1 MGLSRPVRLSAT
13 ALASAGLVTT
23 GIGFPTSQLAH
34 AEGRTVMATTA
45 VNVRSGPGTSY
56 KILGVLYPGHTAQQ
70 IGNTKYGWAQVTWK
84 GHTAYI
90 AARYLRDSSAA
101 GSSNTHVT
109 LRPSPGV
116 PKAAPV
122 SASVVRPVVGQ
133 KRSTAV
139 LMVRSSYTNHFGSE
153 GDAPIGTIFDVT
165 GRTANGLAEVIWQGR
180 PRWVNAKYLTPVN
193 AHRPARHNAPVK
205 PGRAT
210 KPSTPGKSTKQAKPR
225 TSARP
230 VKPATPAKSAKP
242 TTSTRPA
249 KPSTPVAPT
258 TSARPSAPA
267 KTTRPARPSTPAKP
281 AKPTTSTKPVR
292 PSTPAKATTPAKP
305 STPTKPAHPT
315 TPAKPSTPAKATKPA
330 KPATP
335 AKPTHPTKPVKP
347 STPAK
352 PVVRP
357 VVGQARGTT
366 ALMIRTS
373 FTSHF
378 GTEGDAPSGTIFDVT
393 GRRANGMAEVI
404 WQGRPRWVNAKYL
417 TPVGS
422 PKPKP
427 SKPRTPAK
435 PARPTTPA
443 KPKPST
449 PATPKVIGVRYATTA
464 LDIRTA
470 SGSSSRTVG
479 EVTTGTALS
488 ITGVTANG
496 RSQIVYR
503 GQTRW
508 VTSKWLSANKPGTT
522 KPAASKKTKS
532 GKTSTP
538 SSPGNWNK
546 LMAGGSEGLSGL
558 RPSAKGLVNNVLQNF
573 PQINTIYGVRPHDPY
588 PDHPSG
594 HAIDLMLPNYKSN
607 EALGWKMAKY
617 YQAHASELGVSYII
631 FHQQIWSVARDS
643 EGWRHMEDRGGD
655 TANHMDHVHITT
667 IWD

>member
-70 IGNTKYGWAQVTWK
+70 IGNTRYGWAQVTWK
-84 GHTAYI
+84 GHTAYV
-90 AARYLRDSSAA
+90 AAQYLRGSSAA
-101 GSSNTHVT
+101 GSSSTHVT

-122 SASVVRPVVGQ
+122 SGSVVRPVVGQ

-180 PRWVNAKYLTPVN
+180 PRWVNAKYLTSVS
-193 AHRPARHNAPVK
+193 AHRPARHNAPIK

-210 KPSTPGKSTKQAKPR
+210 KPSTPGKSTKTSKQAKPR
-225 TSARP
+225 T
-230 VKPATPAKSAKP
+230 PA
-242 TTSTRPA
+242 RPA
-249 KPSTPVAPT
+249 KPSTPV
-258 TSARPSAPA
+258 
-267 KTTRPARPSTPAKP
+267 KP
-281 AKPTTSTKPVR
+281 AKPTAPIKPVRPSTPVAPTTPAR

-305 STPTKPAHPT
+305 STPTKP
-315 TPAKPSTPAKATKPA
+315 
-330 KPATP
+330 
-335 AKPTHPTKPVKP
+335 THPTKPAKP

-449 PATPKVIGVRYATTA
+449 PATPKVTGVRYATTA

>member
-70 IGNTKYGWAQVTWK
+70 IGNTRYGWAQVTWK

-180 PRWVNAKYLTPVN
+180 PRWVNAKYLTSVS
-193 AHRPARHNAPVK
+193 AHRPARHNAPIK

-210 KPSTPGKSTKQAKPR
+210 KPSTPGKSTKTSKQAKPR
-225 TSARP
+225 T
-230 VKPATPAKSAKP
+230 PA
-242 TTSTRPA
+242 RPA
-249 KPSTPVAPT
+249 K
-258 TSARPSAPA
+258 
-267 KTTRPARPSTPAKP
+267 PSTPAKP
-281 AKPTTSTKPVR
+281 AKPTTPTKPVR
-292 PSTPAKATTPAKP
+292 PSTPVA
-305 STPTKPAHPT
+305 PT
-315 TPAKPSTPAKATKPA
+315 TPARPSTPAKATKPA

-335 AKPTHPTKPVKP
+335 AKPTHPTKPAKP
-347 STPAK
+347 ATPAK

-443 KPKPST
+443 KPST
-449 PATPKVIGVRYATTA
+449 PATPKVTGVRYATTA

-470 SGSSSRTVG
+470 SESSSRTVG
-479 EVTTGTALS
+479 EVATGTALS
-488 ITGVTANG
+488 ITGITANG
-496 RSQIVYR
+496 RSQIVYQ

-508 VTSKWLSANKPGTT
+508 VTSKWLSANKPGTASKPSAT
-522 KPAASKKTKS
+522 KPAASKKAKS

-631 FHQQIWSVARDS
+631 FHQQIWSVARGS

>member
-70 IGNTKYGWAQVTWK
+70 IGNTRYGWAQVTWK
-84 GHTAYI
+84 GHTAYV
-90 AARYLRDSSAA
+90 AAQYLRGSSAA
-101 GSSNTHVT
+101 GSSSTHVT

-122 SASVVRPVVGQ
+122 SGSVVRPVVGQ

-180 PRWVNAKYLTPVN
+180 PRWVNAKYLTSVS
-193 AHRPARHNAPVK
+193 AHRPARHNAPIK

-210 KPSTPGKSTKQAKPR
+210 KPSTPGKSTKTSKQAKPR
-225 TSARP
+225 T
-230 VKPATPAKSAKP
+230 PA
-242 TTSTRPA
+242 RPA

-258 TSARPSAPA
+258 T
-267 KTTRPARPSTPAKP
+267 PAR
-281 AKPTTSTKPVR
+281 
-292 PSTPAKATTPAKP
+292 
-305 STPTKPAHPT
+305 
-315 TPAKPSTPAKATKPA
+315 PSTPAKATKPA

-335 AKPTHPTKPVKP
+335 AKPTHPTKPAKP
-347 STPAK
+347 ATPAK

-443 KPKPST
+443 KPST
-449 PATPKVIGVRYATTA
+449 PATPKVTGVRYATTA

-479 EVTTGTALS
+479 EVATGTALS
-488 ITGVTANG
+488 ITGITANG
-496 RSQIVYR
+496 RSQIVYQ

-508 VTSKWLSANKPGTT
+508 VTSKWLSANKPGTASKPSAT
-522 KPAASKKTKS
+522 KPAASKKAKS

-631 FHQQIWSVARDS
+631 FHQQIWSVARGS

>member
-90 AARYLRDSSAA
+90 AARYLRGSSAA
-101 GSSNTHVT
+101 DSSNTHVT

-180 PRWVNAKYLTPVN
+180 PRWVNAKYLTSVN
-193 AHRPARHNAPVK
+193 AHRPARHNSPAK
-205 PGRAT
+205 PGRTT
-210 KPSTPGKSTKQAKPR
+210 KPSTPGKSTKPNRQAKPR
-225 TSARP
+225 
-230 VKPATPAKSAKP
+230 
-242 TTSTRPA
+242 
-249 KPSTPVAPT
+249 
-258 TSARPSAPA
+258 
-267 KTTRPARPSTPAKP
+267 TPAKP
-281 AKPTTSTKPVR
+281 AKPN
-292 PSTPAKATTPAKP
+292 TPAKP
-305 STPTKPAHPT
+305 TPTKPAKHSTPTKPAHP
-315 TPAKPSTPAKATKPA
+315 
-330 KPATP
+330 ATP
-335 AKPTHPTKPVKP
+335 AKP

-378 GTEGDAPSGTIFDVT
+378 GTEGDAPSGTIFNVT
-393 GRRANGMAEVI
+393 GRKANGMAEVI
-404 WQGRPRWVNAKYL
+404 WQGRPRWINAKYL

-443 KPKPST
+443 KPKP
-449 PATPKVIGVRYATTA
+449 ATPKVIGVRYATTA

-479 EVTTGTALS
+479 EVATGTALS

-496 RSQIVYR
+496 RSQIVYQGR
-503 GQTRW
+503 TRW
-508 VTSKWLSANKPGTT
+508 VTSKWLSANKPGTASKPSAT
-522 KPAASKKTKS
+522 KPAASKKAKS
-532 GKTSTP
+532 GKAST
-538 SSPGNWNK
+538 PGNWNK
-546 LMAGGSEGLSGL
+546 LTAGGSEGLSGL
-558 RPSAKGLVNNVLQNF
+558 RPSAKGIVNNVLQNF
-573 PQINTIYGVRPHDPY
+573 SQITTIYGVRPHDPY

-594 HAIDLMLPNYKSN
+594 HAIDLMLPSYKSN
-607 EALGWKMAKY
+607 EALGWKMARY

>member
-84 GHTAYI
+84 GHTAYV
-90 AARYLRDSSAA
+90 AARYLRGSSAA

-122 SASVVRPVVGQ
+122 SGSVVRPVVGQ

-180 PRWVNAKYLTPVN
+180 PRWVNAKYLTSVN
-193 AHRPARHNAPVK
+193 AHRPARHNSPAK
-205 PGRAT
+205 PGRTT
-210 KPSTPGKSTKQAKPR
+210 KPSTPGKSTKPNRQAKPR
-225 TSARP
+225 
-230 VKPATPAKSAKP
+230 
-242 TTSTRPA
+242 
-249 KPSTPVAPT
+249 
-258 TSARPSAPA
+258 
-267 KTTRPARPSTPAKP
+267 TPAKP
-281 AKPTTSTKPVR
+281 AKPN
-292 PSTPAKATTPAKP
+292 
-305 STPTKPAHPT
+305 
-315 TPAKPSTPAKATKPA
+315 
-330 KPATP
+330 TP
-335 AKPTHPTKPVKP
+335 AKPTPTKSAKHSTPAKPAHPATPTKP

-373 FTSHF
+373 FTNHF

-404 WQGRPRWVNAKYL
+404 WRGRPRWVNAKYL

-422 PKPKP
+422 SKPKP

-443 KPKPST
+443 KPAKPST
-449 PATPKVIGVRYATTA
+449 PATPKVTGVRYATTA

-479 EVTTGTALS
+479 EVATGTALS

-508 VTSKWLSANKPGTT
+508 VTSKWLSANKPGTASKPSAT
-522 KPAASKKTKS
+522 KPAAPKKAKS
-532 GKTSTP
+532 GKASTP

-573 PQINTIYGVRPHDPY
+573 SQINTIYGVRPHDPY

>member
-70 IGNTKYGWAQVTWK
+70 IGNTRYGWAQVTWK

-90 AARYLRDSSAA
+90 AARYLRGSSAA
-101 GSSNTHVT
+101 DSSSTHVT

-180 PRWVNAKYLTPVN
+180 PRWVNAKYLTSVN
-193 AHRPARHNAPVK
+193 AHRPARHNSPAK
-205 PGRAT
+205 PGRTT
-210 KPSTPGKSTKQAKPR
+210 KPSTPGKSTKPNRQAKPR
-225 TSARP
+225 
-230 VKPATPAKSAKP
+230 
-242 TTSTRPA
+242 
-249 KPSTPVAPT
+249 
-258 TSARPSAPA
+258 
-267 KTTRPARPSTPAKP
+267 TPAKP
-281 AKPTTSTKPVR
+281 AKPN
-292 PSTPAKATTPAKP
+292 
-305 STPTKPAHPT
+305 
-315 TPAKPSTPAKATKPA
+315 
-330 KPATP
+330 TP
-335 AKPTHPTKPVKP
+335 AKPTPTKP

-378 GTEGDAPSGTIFDVT
+378 GTEGDAPSGAIFDVT

-404 WQGRPRWVNAKYL
+404 WRGRPRWVNAKYL

-422 PKPKP
+422 SKPKP

-435 PARPTTPA
+435 PARPTKPA
-443 KPKPST
+443 KPST
-449 PATPKVIGVRYATTA
+449 PATPKVTGVRYATTA

-479 EVTTGTALS
+479 EVATGTALS

-508 VTSKWLSANKPGTT
+508 VTSKWLSANKPGTASKPSAT
-522 KPAASKKTKS
+522 KPAAPKKAKS
-532 GKTSTP
+532 GKASTP

-558 RPSAKGLVNNVLQNF
+558 RPSAKGIVNNVLQNF
-573 PQINTIYGVRPHDPY
+573 SQITTIYGVRPHDPY

-607 EALGWKMAKY
+607 EALGWKMARY

>member
-70 IGNTKYGWAQVTWK
+70 IGNTRYGWAQVTWK
-84 GHTAYI
+84 GHTAYV
-90 AARYLRDSSAA
+90 AAQYLRGSSAA
-101 GSSNTHVT
+101 GSSSTHVT

-122 SASVVRPVVGQ
+122 SGSVVRPVVGQ

-180 PRWVNAKYLTPVN
+180 PRWVNAKYLTSVS
-193 AHRPARHNAPVK
+193 AHRPARHNAPIK

-210 KPSTPGKSTKQAKPR
+210 KPSTPGKSTKTSKQAKPR
-225 TSARP
+225 T
-230 VKPATPAKSAKP
+230 PA
-242 TTSTRPA
+242 RPA
-249 KPSTPVAPT
+249 K
-258 TSARPSAPA
+258 
-267 KTTRPARPSTPAKP
+267 PSTPAKP
-281 AKPTTSTKPVR
+281 AKPTTPTKPMRPSTPVAPTTPAR

-305 STPTKPAHPT
+305 STPTKP
-315 TPAKPSTPAKATKPA
+315 
-330 KPATP
+330 
-335 AKPTHPTKPVKP
+335 THPTKPAKP

-357 VVGQARGTT
+357 VVGQARSTT

-378 GTEGDAPSGTIFDVT
+378 GTEGDAPSGTIFNVT
-393 GRRANGMAEVI
+393 GRKANGMAEVI

>member
-70 IGNTKYGWAQVTWK
+70 IGNTRYGWAQVTWK
-84 GHTAYI
+84 GHTAYV
-90 AARYLRDSSAA
+90 AARYLRGSSAA
-101 GSSNTHVT
+101 DSSSTHVT

-180 PRWVNAKYLTPVN
+180 PRWVNAKYLTSVN
-193 AHRPARHNAPVK
+193 AHRPARHNAPIK

-210 KPSTPGKSTKQAKPR
+210 RPSTPGKSTKPSKQAKPR
-225 TSARP
+225 T
-230 VKPATPAKSAKP
+230 
-242 TTSTRPA
+242 
-249 KPSTPVAPT
+249 
-258 TSARPSAPA
+258 
-267 KTTRPARPSTPAKP
+267 PARPA
-281 AKPTTSTKPVR
+281 
-292 PSTPAKATTPAKP
+292 
-305 STPTKPAHPT
+305 
-315 TPAKPSTPAKATKPA
+315 
-330 KPATP
+330 
-335 AKPTHPTKPVKP
+335 KP

-393 GRRANGMAEVI
+393 GRKANGMAEVI

-449 PATPKVIGVRYATTA
+449 PATPKVTGVRYATTA

-479 EVTTGTALS
+479 EVATGTALS

-508 VTSKWLSANKPGTT
+508 VTSKWLSANKPGTASKPSAT
-522 KPAASKKTKS
+522 KPAAPKKAKS
-532 GKTSTP
+532 GKASTP

-558 RPSAKGLVNNVLQNF
+558 RPSAKGIVNNVLQNF
-573 PQINTIYGVRPHDPY
+573 SQITTIYGVRPHDPY